1 MVLSLVGAD
10 TVGAGVIVGFAGV
23 LGGDTVGAGGIVG
36 RVCWVESTRCEVGWV
51 WTDVT
56 LCGVVE
62 GAIGVEAVGRVSALP
77 PSDVFCCGFPDP
89 VF

>member
-1 MVLSLVGAD
+1 MLLSFVGAD
-10 TVGAGVIVGFAGV
+10 TLGAGVIVGFVGA

-36 RVCWVESTRCEVGWV
+36 RVGWVESTLCAVGWV

-56 LCGVVE
+56 LCGV
-62 GAIGVEAVGRVSALP
+62 EAVGRISALP
-77 PSDVFCCGFPDP
+77 PSDVLCCGFADP